1 MLRRRQKQEYACYV
15 QQDTTLQ
22 AKIKVH
28 VTPAHQAHFL
38 LIKVKQ
44 GAAAHVHW
52 ANFRRHLHQLFAQ
65 SVQLVIMLTMKVQ
78 ANAHR
83 AAMEHGA
90 MKRQKNLDAKIYAL
104 QAMDGT
110 VEAGQL
116 HAGFAKEGM

>member
-1 MLRRRQKQEYACYV
+1 
-15 QQDTTLQ
+15 
-22 AKIKVH
+22 
-28 VTPAHQAHFL
+28 
-38 LIKVKQ
+38 
-44 GAAAHVHW
+44 
-52 ANFRRHLHQLFAQ
+52 
-65 SVQLVIMLTMKVQ
+65 MKVQ